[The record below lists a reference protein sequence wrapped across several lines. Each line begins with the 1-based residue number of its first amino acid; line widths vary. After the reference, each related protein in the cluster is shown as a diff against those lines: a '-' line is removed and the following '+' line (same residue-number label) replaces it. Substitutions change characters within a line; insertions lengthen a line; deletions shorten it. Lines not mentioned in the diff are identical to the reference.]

1 MKKSQARRFKLPP
14 LNVLPA
20 FSAAARTGSLTLAAA
35 EMHLTPGAISRQ
47 IKALED
53 ALGTALFHRSHNA
66 IALTAA
72 GRQFLTH
79 VNGALATL
87 ETGAR
92 AVSPERSRLVIQ
104 APITIARRWLI
115 PRIGSYR
122 QEHPSEDLVIQSL
135 ALGASETADITITYR
150 RGGEAD
156 DFRSAFLIDR
166 TLAVCSP
173 RFFSRSERELDA
185 RDVLGLPIL
194 LDTADA
200 WSWRRWCEAAEI
212 RFEPNG
218 GSIGFDTD
226 EAAIDACIS
235 GLGIAQASPAFVE
248 RELRSGQ
255 LIALCPSVSPIVG
268 AYEIAKRGTLST
280 PDSFS
285 LWLSQW
291 GSRSLVVT

>member
-1 MKKSQARRFKLPP
+1 MKKSQAKRFKLPP
-14 LNVLPA
+14 LSVLPA
-20 FSAAARTGSLTLAAA
+20 FSATARTGSLTLAAA
-35 EMHLTPGAISRQ
+35 EMHLTPGAVSRQ

-53 ALGTALFHRSHNA
+53 ALGTPLFHRSHNA

-122 QEHPSEDLVIQSL
+122 QAHPSEDLVIQSL
-135 ALGASETADITITYR
+135 ALGAAEPADITITYR
-150 RGGEAD
+150 RCGDSD
-156 DFRSAFLIDR
+156 DHALAFLVDR

-173 RFFSRSERELDA
+173 QFFARSERELDA
-185 RDVLGLPIL
+185 RDVLSLPIL

-200 WSWRRWCEAAEI
+200 WSWRRWCDAAAI
-212 RFEPNG
+212 PFEPKG

-235 GLGIAQASPAFVE
+235 GLGIAQVSPAFIE
-248 RELRSGQ
+248 KELRSGQ
-255 LIALCPSVSPIVG
+255 LIALCPSISPIVG
-268 AYEIAKRGTLST
+268 AYEIARRAPSGT

-285 LWLSQW
+285 TWLSQW
-291 GSRSLVVT
+291 GHAEI

>member
-1 MKKSQARRFKLPP
+1 MKKSQAKRFKLPP

-35 EMHLTPGAISRQ
+35 EMHLTPGAVSRQ
-47 IKALED
+47 MKALED
-53 ALGTALFHRSHNA
+53 AIGTPLFHRSHNA
-66 IALTAA
+66 ITLTAA

-92 AVSPERSRLVIQ
+92 AISPERSRLVIQ

-135 ALGASETADITITYR
+135 ALGASETADVTITYR
-150 RGGEAD
+150 RGSEAD
-156 DFRSAFLIDR
+156 DYASAFLIDR

-173 RFFSRSERELDA
+173 RFFSRSEELDPC
-185 RDVLGLPIL
+185 DVLGLPIL

-200 WSWRRWCEAAEI
+200 WSWRRWCTAAGI
-212 RFEPNG
+212 GFEPKG

-235 GLGIAQASPAFVE
+235 GLGIAQAAPAFIE

-255 LIALCPSVSPIVG
+255 LIALCPAISPIVG
-268 AYEIAKRGTLST
+268 AYEISKRNPNGA
-280 PDSFS
+280 PDS
-285 LWLSQW
+285 LSQW
-291 GSRSLVVT
+291 LARWGQAET